1 MSHSN
6 LRLHVDAKFTSPYA
20 MSVFVA
26 LQEKGLAFDI
36 STVDLDKNENKQ
48 PTFAAVS
55 LTQRVPLLIHEGF
68 AVSES
73 SAITEYLDE
82 IFPSPA
88 LYPSN
93 PQHRARA
100 RQVQAWL
107 RSDFLPIRQE
117 RSTER
122 VFYPPS
128 PPPPLSHDAQA
139 SAAKLFAG
147 SESLLADAGL
157 NLFDQWCIADVD
169 LTVMLQ
175 RLILN
180 GDPVPQRLVDYAKH
194 QWLRPSV
201 QRWVTHKRP
210 PL

>member
-6 LRLHVDAKFTSPYA
+6 LRLYIDATFTSLYA

-36 STVDLDKNENKQ
+36 ATVDLGKPENRQ
-48 PTFAAVS
+48 PTFAVVS
-55 LTQRVPLLIHEGF
+55 LTQRVPLLTHEGF

-88 LYPSN
+88 LYLSD

-100 RQVQAWL
+100 RQIQAWL

-128 PPPPLSHDAQA
+128 PPPPLSLDAQA
-139 SAAKLFAG
+139 SAEKLFAC
-147 SESLLADAGL
+147 SQSLLADASL
-157 NLFDQWCIADVD
+157 NLFDQWCISDVD

-180 GDPVPQRLVDYAKH
+180 GDPVPPQLVEYTKH
-194 QWLRPSV
+194 QSLRPSV
-201 QRWVTHKRP
+201 QRWVTHKRR